1 METEK
6 RFLSEGPQSAAMC
19 LTVTKS
25 EATSLW
31 PDTGGQHDCA
41 VQYRGLQNIAGLRE
55 PNLIPDICPL

>member
-25 EATSLW
+25 EGTSLW
-31 PDTGGQHDCA
+31 PDMGGQHKRA
-41 VQYRGLQNIAGLRE
+41 VQYRGLQNIAGLRQ
-55 PNLIPDICPL
+55 PGLIPDICPL